1 MSSKRWIYLILL
13 EFVLPIALLGV
24 TFWAIGGFIQ
34 NQIFNQMRWVQSW
47 NSLQLSPNVEIPV
60 HSILIRADIDL
71 KQNRATVNVFQ
82 LDRGEPLLNLEFLTV
97 KPNQLEPQIAE
108 TLGISVKEVRDRIR
122 YRVHGVHQRRS
133 PHP

>member
-1 MSSKRWIYLILL
+1 MSSKRWVYLILL

-34 NQIFNQMRWVQSW
+34 SQIFNQMRWVQSW

-82 LDRGEPLLNLEFLTV
+82 LDRGEPLLNLEFPTV